1 MTRKVLFSFTTL
13 AVVAAAAAGIACWKL
28 RKNKKEETEK
38 DDEIHFIKIEDG
50 DVEKESPK
58 TYSAEGKSTEVQ
70 EIAAVYPY
78 LNPDF
83 IEEILSKDAKF
94 NANYEE
100 DVLVTITHR
109 VKFSDAEE
117 RKAFVEIM
125 EVSGYTTNVES
136 EYVSA
141 SRKFFTESGAIISD
155 ILNVANQTNA
165 LQGEYVEYQVH

>member
-1 MTRKVLFSFTTL
+1 MSHKVLLSVTTL
-13 AVVAAAAAGIACWKL
+13 AVAAAAASVACWKMW
-28 RKNKKEETEK
+28 KDKKEEKQEK
-38 DDEIHFIKIEDG
+38 DDEIHFIKIEDAE
-50 DVEKESPK
+50 DETPK

-78 LNPDF
+78 LDPSF
-83 IEEILSKDAKF
+83 IETILAKDKEF
-94 NANYEE
+94 NATYEE
-100 DVLVTITHR
+100 DVLVTVTHV

-125 EVSGYTTNVES
+125 EVSGYTTELDGEIVK
-136 EYVSA
+136 A

-165 LQGEYVEYQVH
+165 LMGEYVEYSIH